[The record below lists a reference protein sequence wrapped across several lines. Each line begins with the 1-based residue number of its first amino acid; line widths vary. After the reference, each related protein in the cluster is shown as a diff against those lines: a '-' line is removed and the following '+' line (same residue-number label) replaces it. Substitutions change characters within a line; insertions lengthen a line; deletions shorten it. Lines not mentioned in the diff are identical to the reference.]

1 MISEFPFSFPM
12 SFFLK
17 LYDKNQYMAKVL
29 VICSLSSYNKR
40 GGKMSSRRRI
50 DPGWKWDDNF
60 IFSQAIQV
68 GNTIYLSGQVAL
80 DPDGNVV
87 GKGDMKA
94 QTRQAW
100 ENIKTILE
108 VAGAS
113 LDDVVKITQ
122 FVTDMSRFMETQEV
136 RREYFT
142 DPPPAAT
149 TVEVK
154 SLAFPDLLIEIEVMA
169 VKSS

>member
-1 MISEFPFSFPM
+1 M
-12 SFFLK
+12 SK
-17 LYDKNQYMAKVL
+17 WKK
-29 VICSLSSYNKR
+29 
-40 GGKMSSRRRI
+40 I
-50 DPGWKWDDNF
+50 DPGWKWDDKF

-68 GNTIYLSGQVAL
+68 GNTIYLSGQVAF

-100 ENIKTILE
+100 ENIKAVLE
-108 VAGAS
+108 AAGAS
-113 LDDVVKITQ
+113 LNDVVKITQ
-122 FVTDMSRFMETQEV
+122 FITDMSRFMETQEV
-136 RREYFT
+136 RKEYFT
-142 DPPPAAT
+142 DPAPAST

-154 SLAFPDLLIEIEVMA
+154 SLAFPDLLIEIEVVA